1 MFTGIVEETGEV
13 VERTATAGGET
24 LVIAADKV
32 LSDVARGHS
41 IAVNGVCL
49 TVVESD
55 SDYFKVEV
63 IPETL
68 KRSNLGDL
76 QPGGLVNLERA
87 MAASDRFH
95 GHIVQGHV
103 ETVGYINSLVVEG
116 GDVRMTITVDG
127 VWLRYCLP
135 KGSITMDGVS
145 LTIADLSAAG
155 ITVALIPFTLSHTT
169 LGRKQVGDPVNIE
182 TDILA
187 RYVERLFEIDV
198 EEEHYELEMGKLRNW
213 GYGES

>member
-13 VERTATAGGET
+13 VERTATAGGES

-32 LSDVARGHS
+32 LSDVKSGHS

-49 TVVESD
+49 TVVESG

-76 QPGGLVNLERA
+76 QPGGQVNLERA

-103 ETVGYINSLVVEG
+103 ETVGYINSVVVEN
-116 GDVRMTITVDG
+116 GDVRMTITVDRI
-127 VWLRYCLP
+127 WLRYCLP
-135 KGSITMDGVS
+135 KGSITVDGVS

-155 ITVALIPFTLSHTT
+155 ITVALIPFTLSETT

-187 RYVERLFEIDV
+187 RYVERLFEIDA
-198 EEEHYELEMGKLRNW
+198 EEEHYELDLGKLRNW

>member
-1 MFTGIVEETGEV
+1 MFTGIVEETV
-13 VERTATAGGET
+13 KILERTTTGGGET

-32 LSDVARGHS
+32 LSDVTTGHS
-41 IAVNGVCL
+41 IAINGVCL
-49 TVVESD
+49 TVVEST
-55 SDYFKVEV
+55 SDRFKVDV

-68 KRSNLGDL
+68 KRTNLGDL
-76 QPGGLVNLERA
+76 QSGDDVNLERA

-103 ETVGYINSLVVEG
+103 ETVGYINSLVVEK
-116 GDVRMTITVDG
+116 GDVRMTITVDR
-127 VWLRYCLP
+127 VWMRYCLL
-135 KGSITMDGVS
+135 KGSITIDGVS

-155 ITVALIPFTLSHTT
+155 ITVALIPFTLSQTT

-187 RYVERLFEIDV
+187 RYIERLFEIDADD
-198 EEEHYELEMGKLRNW
+198 ERYELEMGHLRKW

>member
-1 MFTGIVEETGEV
+1 MFTGIVEETGKIL
-13 VERTATAGGET
+13 ERTTTGDGQI
-24 LVIAADKV
+24 LVIAAEKV

-49 TVVESD
+49 TVVESARD
-55 SDYFKVEV
+55 RFKVEV

-68 KRSNLGDL
+68 KLTNLGDL
-76 QPGGLVNLERA
+76 QTGDQVNLERA
-87 MAASDRFH
+87 LAASERFH

-103 ETVGYINSLVVEG
+103 ETVGYINSLVVEN
-116 GDVRMTITVDG
+116 GDVRMTITVDR
-127 VWLRYCLP
+127 VWMRYCLL
-135 KGSITMDGVS
+135 KGSITLDGVS
-145 LTIADLSAAG
+145 LTIADLSTDG
-155 ITVALIPFTLSHTT
+155 ITVALIPFTLSQTT

-187 RYVERLFEIDV
+187 RYIERMFEIDAD
-198 EEEHYELEMGKLRNW
+198 EERYELEMGHLRKW